1 MMYHLNSNR
10 VARVLVLTLLSLLL
24 LCSELHAR
32 EERAE
37 GGEWSLTLLGGVMS
51 DDTLG
56 DAAIFKADY
65 DYSHRFVSIALARKL
80 GRWNKDL
87 RFELEGQAVRHSGA
101 QKYWEFDGAI
111 IARWLSFPWDRYVDT
126 SFAAGE
132 GLSIAG
138 EKPELE
144 QRRHEESSRLL
155 NYLLF
160 EFTFAHPEHKA
171 LSLVTRLHHRS
182 GIRGLINDVHGASN
196 SMAVGLRYEF

>member
-1 MMYHLNSNR
+1 MTYHPNSSRKNR
-10 VARVLVLTLLSLLL
+10 ALILTILSLV
-24 LCSELHAR
+24 LCSELYAQ
-32 EERAE
+32 EGRAE

-56 DAAIFKADY
+56 NAAIFKADY
-65 DYSHRFVSIALARKL
+65 DYSHKFTSLAL
-80 GRWNKDL
+80 GREVGHWKKDL
-87 RFELEGQAVRHSGA
+87 RFELEGQAMRHSGA

-132 GLSIAG
+132 GLSIVS
-138 EKPELE
+138 EKSELE
-144 QRRHEESSRLL
+144 QRSHKESSRFL

-160 EFTFAHPEHKA
+160 EFTFAHPEYKA

-196 SMAVGLRYEF
+196 SMALGLRYKF

>member
-1 MMYHLNSNR
+1 MKYYFDLKRKSCLF
-10 VARVLVLTLLSLLL
+10 VLIALSFFF
-24 LCSELHAR
+24 CSQLYA
-32 EERAE
+32 EEGKAE
-37 GGEWSLTLLGGVMS
+37 GGKWSLTLLGGVMS

-65 DYSHRFVSIALARKL
+65 DYSHKFLALAL
-80 GRWNKDL
+80 GREVGRWKKDL
-87 RFELEGQAVRHSGA
+87 RFELEGQAMRHSGV
-101 QKYWEFDGAI
+101 QRYWEFDGAI

-126 SFAAGE
+126 SFAVGE
-132 GLSIAG
+132 GFSIAS
-138 EKPELE
+138 EKSELE
-144 QRRHEESSRLL
+144 QRLHEESSRFL

-160 EFTFAHPEHKA
+160 EFTFAHPEYKA